1 MKRILVIDD
10 DKLVRETIVDT
21 LIDDGHTVESA
32 ENGIEGLRTLR
43 SAPFDLVVTDLYMPE
58 KEGIEIIVEIRRD
71 FPSVKILAVSG
82 GETGQLTVAK
92 LLGADKTLRKPF
104 DLGDLTNTVKILL
117 GE

>member
-21 LIDDGHTVESA
+21 LVDDGHAVESA
-32 ENGIEGLRTLR
+32 ENGIVGLRTFR
-43 SAPFDLVVTDLYMPE
+43 SAPFDLIVTDLYMPE
-58 KEGIEIIVEIRRD
+58 KEGMEMIIEIRRD
-71 FPSVKILAVSG
+71 FPAVKILAISG
-82 GETGQLTVAK
+82 GETGQLAVAK

-104 DLGDLTNTVKILL
+104 DLEDLTNAVKTLL